1 MAEIF
6 EVSQINEYLRQRFE
20 ADEFLGSLLIRGE
33 LSNYKIYPSGHH
45 YFTLKD
51 SQSAI
56 RCVMFKGSAMRLRF
70 RPETG
75 MKVIA
80 GGRIAVFPRDG
91 AYQLYCTS
99 LTPEGVGDLHV
110 AFEQLKLKLQAEGL
124 FARERKQA
132 LPRFPHRIAIIT
144 SSAGAALHDM
154 LRILRKRYPLTEVK
168 LLGVRVQGA
177 EAPAEIAGAI
187 RYANRW
193 ELADLIITGRGGGS
207 MEDLWAFNDERVA
220 GAVYRSRIPVVAGI
234 GHEVDTSIADMV
246 ADLRAATPSHAAQLL
261 WPERQWYAQ
270 LVDDLEANLLEAA
283 ERRLSQADQRLDTLG
298 RALAWLSPE
307 RGLARLEERF
317 GTLARRLDFALEQ
330 KLERTDARLR
340 FLEAGMSRYAESRV
354 LDTRLEQTAALTRR
368 LRQAQALRLEQIGGR
383 LDTASSRLEER
394 FARQFEG
401 LERQLERHDLRLRG
415 LDPEGP
421 LERGYAYAFTA
432 DGHFVRSIRDVQPG
446 ASLTVKIRDG
456 EADTRVTAV
465 RATGESHD
473 IP

>member
-1 MAEIF
+1 MQETTPHPASRRRWTTKTGA
-6 EVSQINEYLRQRFE
+6 VGPTCLCS
-20 ADEFLGSLLIRGE
+20 
-33 LSNYKIYPSGHH
+33 SG
-45 YFTLKD
+45 
-51 SQSAI
+51 
-56 RCVMFKGSAMRLRF
+56 
-70 RPETG
+70 
-75 MKVIA
+75 A
-80 GGRIAVFPRDG
+80 G
-91 AYQLYCTS
+91 
-99 LTPEGVGDLHV
+99 
-110 AFEQLKLKLQAEGL
+110 
-124 FARERKQA
+124 
-132 LPRFPHRIAIIT
+132 
-144 SSAGAALHDM
+144 
-154 LRILRKRYPLTEVK
+154 
-168 LLGVRVQGA
+168 
-177 EAPAEIAGAI
+177 
-187 RYANRW
+187 
-193 ELADLIITGRGGGS
+193 LAQ
-207 MEDLWAFNDERVA
+207 DLWAFNDERVA

-354 LDTRLEQTAALTRR
+354 LDTRLEQTAALTRH
-368 LRQAQALRLEQIGGR
+368 LRQAQALQLEQIGDGWTRPLPGWKSALPGSSKGWSASWNATICGFADSTPKGR
-383 LDTASSRLEER
+383 WS
-394 FARQFEG
+394 G
-401 LERQLERHDLRLRG
+401 LCLCFYGGRPFRPQHSEMCSPAH
-415 LDPEGP
+415 
-421 LERGYAYAFTA
+421 
-432 DGHFVRSIRDVQPG
+432 
-446 ASLTVKIRDG
+446 LTVKIRDG